1 MAEAKVT
8 SKKNVE
14 IEQHKSK
21 TAELEMVVKMK
32 DEQLKALEEK
42 QKSDLDT
49 QLQLGKAQATSLT
62 VQSKLLM
69 YYSEPND
76 HDLYLYYSERLPA
89 NRRAK

>member
-21 TAELEMVVKMK
+21 TAELEMVIKMK

-42 QKSDLDT
+42 QGGRRDGSDSR
-49 QLQLGKAQATSLT
+49 QKPYGAE
-62 VQSKLLM
+62 V
-69 YYSEPND
+69 YP
-76 HDLYLYYSERLPA
+76 
-89 NRRAK
+89 